1 MATRTLPL
9 PVPTA
14 NPERLGPGET
24 VEYVGRTMCNVL
36 RDERGEVASVSPDP
50 RTAPVA
56 VDWERAGR
64 LNHWPM
70 ELRRVA
76 ELAR

>member
-1 MATRTLPL
+1 
-9 PVPTA
+9 
-14 NPERLGPGET
+14 
-24 VEYVGRTMCNVL
+24 MCNVL